1 MKERILTALEAL
13 LLSCAI
19 TAGPMAA
26 LAHVYALPLSWDTP
40 ALVWSLSLLLGLLI
54 LPRRRGGAVALGLVC
69 FCTGFFLWR
78 PEPRAQLMTLLEL
91 ISKQLNGVYHLGY
104 LEFPNHT
111 VGTVELPM
119 ALGGSYMLLSVSRSV
134 LRRKSSAL
142 PLFLSIPPLLLCGL
156 LPQFPP
162 ESWSFFLWLGGMLV
176 LLLSSGS
183 RKNSPRQGLI
193 LAAMALVPVCLLC
206 GILYLAV
213 PQEGYQDHAQAFRQR
228 CIRLFESGKLTPA
241 PAAIPAP
248 ELQRRVDL
256 AALRGAN
263 QPSLPVLIVTA
274 PTSGDLY
281 LRGQSYD
288 RYTSTGWEMSS
299 EVVDSFDGWGEP
311 QGDVQIRTFALQS
324 VLYLPYYPG
333 TGTVL
338 SGGALKNT
346 GSILSYSFSKY
357 PCGSAASDQTLEAC
371 LALPDSTRAWAEGYP
386 FSGDSTQ
393 QTAQAIGDFVRQSAA
408 YDKATGAMPE
418 GQDFARWFLESSE
431 TGYCV
436 HFATAATVLLR
447 AAGIPARYV
456 TGFRCE
462 ATAGQPL
469 VVTTEE
475 AHAWAEYYDADLGYW
490 QILEATASGV
500 AQPAPAATLPA
511 ETAAQTEPTR
521 APSPDAGA
529 PTAPVPEKPAGGS
542 FPWAWLLIPALL
554 LLLPPRR
561 WTVLYLRRQRARRAN
576 LNRRCLLLFANAE
589 SLSHALGTA
598 PPEALHALAERARY
612 SQHRLTP
619 MELKPLEDY
628 RRDCRERLEEKPPLL
643 RFWNKYILLLY

>member
-54 LPRRRGGAVALGLVC
+54 LPRRRGGTVMLGLVC

-213 PQEGYQDHAQAFRQR
+213 PQEGYQDHSQAFRQR
-228 CIRLFESGKLTPA
+228 CIRLFESGKPTPA

-263 QPSLPVLIVTA
+263 QPSLPFSLS
-274 PTSGDLY
+274 PPPL
-281 LRGQSYD
+281 
-288 RYTSTGWEMSS
+288 
-299 EVVDSFDGWGEP
+299 
-311 QGDVQIRTFALQS
+311 
-324 VLYLPYYPG
+324 PG
-333 TGTVL
+333 TSI
-338 SGGALKNT
+338 SGA
-346 GSILSYSFSKY
+346 
-357 PCGSAASDQTLEAC
+357 
-371 LALPDSTRAWAEGYP
+371 RAMTDTHP
-386 FSGDSTQ
+386 
-393 QTAQAIGDFVRQSAA
+393 
-408 YDKATGAMPE
+408 
-418 GQDFARWFLESSE
+418 
-431 TGYCV
+431 
-436 HFATAATVLLR
+436 
-447 AAGIPARYV
+447 
-456 TGFRCE
+456 
-462 ATAGQPL
+462 
-469 VVTTEE
+469 
-475 AHAWAEYYDADLGYW
+475 
-490 QILEATASGV
+490 
-500 AQPAPAATLPA
+500 
-511 ETAAQTEPTR
+511 
-521 APSPDAGA
+521 
-529 PTAPVPEKPAGGS
+529 PAGRC
-542 FPWAWLLIPALL
+542 
-554 LLLPPRR
+554 PRR
-561 WTVLYLRRQRARRAN
+561 L
-576 LNRRCLLLFANAE
+576 
-589 SLSHALGTA
+589 
-598 PPEALHALAERARY
+598 
-612 SQHRLTP
+612 
-619 MELKPLEDY
+619 
-628 RRDCRERLEEKPPLL
+628 
-643 RFWNKYILLLY
+643 

>member
-1 MKERILTALEAL
+1 MKNRLLTALAAL
-13 LLSCAI
+13 LLSCAMTI
-19 TAGPMAA
+19 GPIAA
-26 LAHVYALPLSWDTP
+26 LAGVYALPLSWSTP
-40 ALVWSLSLLLGLLI
+40 ALCWAISFLLGLLL
-54 LPRRRGGAVALGLVC
+54 LPRRRGGAATLGLVS
-69 FCTGFFLWR
+69 FCTGFFLCW
-78 PEPRAQLMTLLEL
+78 PESRAQLLTLLEL
-91 ISKQLNGVYHLGY
+91 ISKQLNSVYHLGY

-111 VGTVELPM
+111 IGTVELPV
-119 ALGGSYMLLSVSRSV
+119 ALGGSWLIPAVCRSV

-142 PLFLSIPPLLLCGL
+142 PLFLSLPPLLLCAL
-156 LPQFPP
+156 LPQYPP
-162 ESWSFFLWLGGMLV
+162 KSWTIFVWLGGTLV

-183 RKNSPRQGLI
+183 RKNSARQGLT
-193 LAAMALVPVCLLC
+193 LAAMALVPVSLLC

-228 CIRLFESGKLTPA
+228 CIRLFEGHRAAA
-241 PAAIPAP
+241 PTAIPAP
-248 ELQRRVDL
+248 ELQRTVDL

-263 QPSLPVLIVTA
+263 QASLPVLIVTA
-274 PTSGDLY
+274 PFSGDLY

-288 RYTSTGWEMSS
+288 RYTGSGWEMSS
-299 EVVDSFDGWGEP
+299 DTPDSFDGWGEN

-346 GSILSYSFSKY
+346 GSILSYSFPKY
-357 PCGSAASDQTLEAC
+357 PYGSAASDQTLEAC
-371 LALPDSTRAWAEGYP
+371 LTLPDSTRAWAEGYA
-386 FSGDSTQ
+386 FSGNSPQ
-393 QTAQAIGDFVRQSAA
+393 EIARAIADFVRQSAA

-462 ATAGQPL
+462 TAADQPL

-475 AHAWAEYYDADLGYW
+475 AHAWAEYYDANLGYW
-490 QILEATASGV
+490 QILEATAPGIARPTPV
-500 AQPAPAATLPA
+500 ATLPA
-511 ETAAQTEPTR
+511 EAAARTEPTH
-521 APSPDAGA
+521 SPPPTAGA
-529 PTAPVPEKPAGGS
+529 PTAPVPDEPSGGS
-542 FPWAWLLIPALL
+542 LPWAWLLVPVP
-554 LLLPPRR
+554 LLLPLRR
-561 WTVLYLRRQRARRAN
+561 QAALFLRRQRTRRAS
-576 LNRRCLLLFANAE
+576 LNRRCLLLWANAE
-589 SLSHALGTA
+589 RLARALGST
-598 PPEALHALAERARY
+598 PPEGLHALAERARY

-619 MELKPLEDY
+619 MELKPLEDFCQS
-628 RRDCRERLEEKPPLL
+628 CRKQLEGKPPLT
-643 RFWNKYILLLY
+643 RFWNKCILLLY

>member
-54 LPRRRGGAVALGLVC
+54 LPRRRGGAAALGLVC

-213 PQEGYQDHAQAFRQR
+213 PQEGYQDHSQAFRQR
-228 CIRLFESGKLTPA
+228 CIRLFESGKPTPA

-274 PTSGDLY
+274 PTSGGLY

-299 EVVDSFDGWGEP
+299 EVADSFDGWGEP

-346 GSILSYSFSKY
+346 GSILSYSFPKY
-357 PCGSAASDQTLEAC
+357 PCGSAASAQTLDAC

-475 AHAWAEYYDADLGYW
+475 AHAWAEYYDADLGY
-490 QILEATASGV
+490 
-500 AQPAPAATLPA
+500 
-511 ETAAQTEPTR
+511 
-521 APSPDAGA
+521 
-529 PTAPVPEKPAGGS
+529 
-542 FPWAWLLIPALL
+542 
-554 LLLPPRR
+554 
-561 WTVLYLRRQRARRAN
+561 
-576 LNRRCLLLFANAE
+576 
-589 SLSHALGTA
+589 
-598 PPEALHALAERARY
+598 
-612 SQHRLTP
+612 
-619 MELKPLEDY
+619 
-628 RRDCRERLEEKPPLL
+628 
-643 RFWNKYILLLY
+643 